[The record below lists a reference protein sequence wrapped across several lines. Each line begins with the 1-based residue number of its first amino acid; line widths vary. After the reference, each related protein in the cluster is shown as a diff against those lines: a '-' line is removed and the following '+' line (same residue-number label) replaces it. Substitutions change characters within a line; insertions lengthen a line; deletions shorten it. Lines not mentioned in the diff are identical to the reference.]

1 MLFSIFLFLGS
12 SRVDLNDS
20 QLKIVLVYF
29 IYPPVH
35 MPSETQAILA
45 PVHGRPLR
53 NPFMSI
59 QHCNNMCAFIT
70 ENKAFSHKILVE
82 ILHPIFGPSFKLVAN
97 LLTDKSSIVRQTD

>member
-35 MPSETQAILA
+35 MPSETS
-45 PVHGRPLR
+45 H
-53 NPFMSI
+53 
-59 QHCNNMCAFIT
+59 
-70 ENKAFSHKILVE
+70 FSSCPWKT
-82 ILHPIFGPSFKLVAN
+82 FK
-97 LLTDKSSIVRQTD
+97 KSLYEDPAL